1 MVQAVELA
9 PTTPYAL
16 TNDQQSIRDS
26 IEKVCADF
34 GPEYWLNID
43 REGGFPEEF
52 VKAIADGGWLGIA
65 MPESVGG
72 AGLGITEASIM
83 MQAIAESGAGFSGAS
98 AVHLNIFG
106 LNPVVVAGND
116 EQRERFLP
124 PLIAGKDRAC
134 FGVTEPNAGLD
145 TTSIET
151 FAEKTAGGDYVVNG
165 RKLWTST
172 AQTANKILLLA
183 RTTPKDAVGS
193 KRAAGMSLFYT
204 DLDRTH
210 VEVREIEKMGRKA
223 VDSNAVFID
232 GLPIPK
238 ENLIGEEGRGFY
250 YLLHGLNPERI
261 MIAAEAVGLGR
272 AALRRA
278 VDYANE
284 REVFGRHIGQN
295 QAIAH
300 PLAKSWAEL
309 EAADLMTFKAA
320 ALYDNGEECGAE
332 ANAAKYLAGEACF
345 TACERAVMT
354 HGGMG
359 YAKEYHVERYLRES
373 FISRIAPVS
382 REMIL
387 NFLSEKVL
395 GLPRSY

>member
-1 MVQAVELA
+1 MSQSVALA
-9 PTTPYAL
+9 PTEE
-16 TNDQQSIRDS
+16 QQSIRNA
-26 IEKVCADF
+26 IEKICADF
-34 GPEYWLNID
+34 GPEYWLKLD
-43 REGGFPEEF
+43 REGGFPEDF
-52 VKAIADGGWLGIA
+52 VHAIAAGGWLGIA
-65 MPESVGG
+65 MPEEFGG
-72 AGLGITEASIM
+72 AGLGITEASLM
-83 MQAIAESGAGFSGAS
+83 MQAIAQSGAGFSGAS

-106 LNPVVVAGND
+106 LNPVVVVGTK
-116 EQRERFLP
+116 EQKERFLP

-151 FAEKTAGGDYVVNG
+151 FATKTASGDYVIDG
-165 RKLWTST
+165 RKIWTST
-172 AQTANKILLLA
+172 AQSANKILLLV
-183 RTTPKDAVGS
+183 RTTPKGAGG

-204 DLDRTH
+204 DFNRDYM
-210 VEVREIEKMGRKA
+210 EAREIEKLGRKA

-232 GLPIPK
+232 GLPVSK
-238 ENLIGEEGRGFY
+238 EDLIGEEGKGFY

-272 AALRRA
+272 AALARA
-278 VDYANE
+278 TAYANE
-284 REVFGRHIGQN
+284 RVVFGRPIGMN
-295 QAIAH
+295 QGIAH

-320 ALYDNGEECGAE
+320 ALYDAGEECGAE
-332 ANAAKYLAGEACF
+332 ANAAKYLAAEACF
-345 TACERAVMT
+345 TVCERAVMT

-359 YAKEYHVERYLRES
+359 YAKEFHVERYLRES
-373 FISRIAPVS
+373 MLPRIAPVS

-387 NFLSEKVL
+387 NYISEKVL